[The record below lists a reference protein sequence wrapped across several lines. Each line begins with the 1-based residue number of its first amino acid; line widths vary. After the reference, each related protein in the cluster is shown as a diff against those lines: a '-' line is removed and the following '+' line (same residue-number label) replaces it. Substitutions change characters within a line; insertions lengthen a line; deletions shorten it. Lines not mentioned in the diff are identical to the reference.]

1 MRLPNA
7 ACAVAPGL
15 LLVLAMALAS
25 VGRAADPELSLPDAV
40 REALASNLDL
50 LAQAENLA
58 AAREEIGLARAK
70 LLPQLGVGARAQIL
84 DSERSDSARGNNLAE
99 SVLLAAGVTQVLY
112 DEGSWAG
119 FSIQKHVYE
128 SQAREFEAFRLGV
141 IEEAAG
147 VFLELDRSQQVLGI
161 QERNREFTRE
171 NLETSRSRI
180 AAGWSSEREILRWQ
194 TELAGNDRDVR
205 QAQVDVLG
213 NRFALNRVR
222 NQPPESPATTVPAT
236 VAEYGFVYGR
246 DAIAEAIVAPGEDRR
261 MRDFLVRVGLR
272 RSPDLTALDASIAAA
287 ERQLTAKRR
296 AFWVP
301 SLNLSAGVDYLTNKG
316 SSDFEQTEWV
326 VKGVLAFP
334 VFQGGAKF
342 AGRDQ
347 AWSTLAS
354 LRTERQATALS
365 LEESIRSALAR
376 ASGSF
381 ESVGFAERQVAAARR
396 NFELVE
402 AAYTLGVASILD
414 LLDAQSQ
421 LLTAELGLTNA
432 TYGFLEDLIAA
443 EREISLYPFLEAPAE
458 VGALLDQLERELGLA
473 SLPLVLGA
481 GVAQEPAPAP
491 LPTRLA

>member
-1 MRLPNA
+1 
-7 ACAVAPGL
+7 
-15 LLVLAMALAS
+15 
-25 VGRAADPELSLPDAV
+25 
-40 REALASNLDL
+40 
-50 LAQAENLA
+50 
-58 AAREEIGLARAK
+58 
-70 LLPQLGVGARAQIL
+70 
-84 DSERSDSARGNNLAE
+84 
-99 SVLLAAGVTQVLY
+99 VLLAAGVTQVLY

-119 FSIQKHVYE
+119 FAIQKHVYE

-161 QERNREFTRE
+161 QQRNRGFTRE

-180 AAGWSSEREILRWQ
+180 AAGWSGEREVLRWQ

-205 QAQVDVLG
+205 QAQVGVLE

-222 NQPPESPATTVPAT
+222 NRPPESPASTVPAT
-236 VAEYGFVYGR
+236 IAEYGFVYGR
-246 DAIAEAIVAPGEDRR
+246 DAIAEAIVVPEQDRR
-261 MRDFLVRVGLR
+261 MRDVLVRVGLR
-272 RSPDLTALDASIAAA
+272 RSPDLAALDASIAAA

-301 SLNLSAGVDYLTNKG
+301 SLNLSAGVDHMANRGT
-316 SSDFEQTEWV
+316 SDFEQTEWGA
-326 VKGVLAFP
+326 KGVLSFP

-342 AGRDQ
+342 AGHGQ
-347 AWSTLAS
+347 ARSALAS
-354 LRTERQATALS
+354 LRTERQATALA
-365 LEESIRSALAR
+365 LEESIRTALAR

-421 LLTAELGLTNA
+421 LLTAELGLANA
-432 TYGFLEDLIAA
+432 IYGFLEDLVAA
-443 EREISLYPFLEAPAE
+443 ERELSFYAFLEAPAE
-458 VGALLDQLERELGLA
+458 VDAVVDQLEQELGLQ
-473 SLPLVLGA
+473 P
-481 GVAQEPAPAP
+481 
-491 LPTRLA
+491 

>member
-1 MRLPNA
+1 
-7 ACAVAPGL
+7 L
-15 LLVLAMALAS
+15 LLFLAMAPAA

-58 AAREEIGLARAK
+58 AAREEIGLARSK

-84 DSERSDSARGNNLAE
+84 DSDRSDEARGNNKAR
-99 SVLLAAGVTQVLY
+99 SVLLAGGLTQVLY
-112 DEGSWAG
+112 DEASWAG
-119 FSIQKHVYE
+119 FAIQKHVYE
-128 SQAREFEAFRLGV
+128 SQAQAFEAFRLAV
-141 IEEAAG
+141 IDEAAG
-147 VFLELDRSQQVLGI
+147 VFLELDRSRRVLEI
-161 QERNREFTRE
+161 QERNRGLTRE

-205 QAQVDVLG
+205 KAQADVLA

-222 NQPPESPATTVPAT
+222 NQPPESPAMT
-236 VAEYGFVYGR
+236 VAATIAAYGFVYGR
-246 DAIAEAIVAPGEDRR
+246 NAIAKAIAAPEQDRR
-261 MRDFLVRVGLR
+261 MRDVLVGVGLR
-272 RSPDLTALDASIAAA
+272 RSPDLAALDASIAAD

-301 SLNLSAGVDYLTNKG
+301 SLNLTAGVDHMANKG
-316 SSDFEQTEWV
+316 SSDFEQTEWGA
-326 VKGVLAFP
+326 KAVLSFP

-342 AGRDQ
+342 AGHGQ
-347 AWSTLAS
+347 ARSALAS

-365 LEESIRSALAR
+365 LEESIRTALAR

-381 ESVGFAERQVAAARR
+381 ESVGFAEQQLAAARR

-421 LLTAELGLTNA
+421 LLTAELGLANA
-432 TYGFLEDLIAA
+432 TYGFLGDLVAA
-443 EREISLYPFLEAPAE
+443 ERELSFYAFLEPPAE
-458 VGALLDQLERELGLA
+458 VDALVNQLEQELGLQ
-473 SLPLVLGA
+473 P
-481 GVAQEPAPAP
+481 
-491 LPTRLA
+491 